1 MVRKIKS
8 KSYRLD
14 KLAKQEK
21 KPIIEDE
28 FEDLE
33 EFNDEFITLDMYD
46 EEFQENKDDR
56 YSFEVQHLSREECI
70 LPTYSKKEIY
80 DKKLTIRIG
89 ETEEKIIDYLKYQK
103 GLNISVLL
111 RDYILSLGKEI
122 ADENF
127 LNSYNEQVREY
138 NQVLKYIEK
147 CQEYRKKLKNLRG
160 ANEFTANILTKQ
172 RDLMKFKIKNLKSKA
187 KKINYQ
193 LEKMEKVLE

>member
-21 KPIIEDE
+21 EKIIEDE

-33 EFNDEFITLDMYD
+33 DFNDEFITLEAID
-46 EEFQENKDDR
+46 EEFQENKYDK
-56 YSFEVQHLSREECI
+56 YSFEVQHLSREECS
-70 LPTYSKKEIY
+70 LPSYNKEEFY

-89 ETEEKIIDYLKYQK
+89 ETEEKIVEYLKAYK
-103 GLNISVLL
+103 GLNISKLL

-127 LNSYNEQVREY
+127 VENYNKLVEKY
-138 NQVLKYIEK
+138 NQTLEYIARS
-147 CQEYRKKLKNLRG
+147 QAYRLKLKKLRG
-160 ANEFTANILTKQ
+160 ANEYTANILTKQ
-172 RDLMKFKIKNLKSKA
+172 RDYLKFRIRKLKSKA
-187 KKINYQ
+187 KK
-193 LEKMEKVLE
+193 LEAQMQKMEKILE

>member
-1 MVRKIKS
+1 MVRKIKN

-21 KPIIEDE
+21 EKIIEDE
-28 FEDLE
+28 YEDLE
-33 EFNDEFITLDMYD
+33 DFNDEFITLDMYD
-46 EEFQENKDDR
+46 EEFQENKEDK
-56 YSFEVQHLSREECI
+56 YSFEVQHLSREECS
-70 LPTYSKKEIY
+70 LPSYSKKEIY

-103 GLNISVLL
+103 GLNISELL
-111 RDYILSLGKEI
+111 RDYILSLGKDI

-127 LNSYNEQVREY
+127 VNGYNEQVREY
-138 NQVLKYIEK
+138 NQVLEYISR
-147 CQEYRKKLKNLRG
+147 CQRYRERIKNLRG

-172 RDLMKFKIKNLKSKA
+172 RELLKFKIKNLKSKA

-193 LEKMEKVLE
+193 LEKMEKILE

>member
-21 KPIIEDE
+21 IKVIEDE
-28 FEDLE
+28 FEDLG
-33 EFNDEFITLDMYD
+33 EFNEEFITLDMYD
-46 EEFQENKDDR
+46 EEYQENKDDK
-56 YSFEVQHLSREECI
+56 YSFEVQRLSREECT
-70 LPTYSKKEIY
+70 LPTYSKKEFY

-103 GLNISVLL
+103 GLNISELV

-127 LNSYNEQVREY
+127 VNSYNEQVEEY
-138 NQVLKYIEK
+138 NQVLEYISR
-147 CQEYRKKLKNLRG
+147 CQRYRERIKNLRG
-160 ANEFTANILTKQ
+160 ANEYSANILTKQ
-172 RDLMKFKIKNLKSKA
+172 RDLLKYKIKNLKSKA
-187 KKINYQ
+187 KKLNYQ
-193 LEKMEKVLE
+193 MQKMEKVLE

>member
-21 KPIIEDE
+21 KRIIEDE

-33 EFNDEFITLDMYD
+33 EFNAEFITLDMYN
-46 EEFQENKDDR
+46 EEFQENKEDK
-56 YSFEVQHLSREECI
+56 YSFEVQHLSREECS
-70 LPTYSKKEIY
+70 LPSYSKKENY

-89 ETEEKIIDYLKYQK
+89 ETEEKIIEYLKYQK
-103 GLNISVLL
+103 GLNISELL
-111 RDYILSLGKEI
+111 RNHILSLGKDI

-127 LNSYNEQVREY
+127 VNGYNEQVREY
-138 NQVLKYIEK
+138 NQVLEYISR
-147 CQEYRKKLKNLRG
+147 CQRYRERIKNLRG

-172 RDLMKFKIKNLKSKA
+172 RELLKFKIKNLKSKA

-193 LEKMEKVLE
+193 LEKMGKILE

>member
-14 KLAKQEK
+14 KLAKQDK

-33 EFNDEFITLDMYD
+33 DFNDEFITLDMYD
-46 EEFQENKDDR
+46 EEFQKNKYDK
-56 YSFEVQHLSREECI
+56 YSFDIEHLSREECS

-127 LNSYNEQVREY
+127 VNGYNKLVEKY
-138 NQVLKYIEK
+138 NQTLEYIARS
-147 CQEYRKKLKNLRG
+147 QAYRLKLKKLRG
-160 ANEFTANILTKQ
+160 ANEYTANILTKQ
-172 RDLMKFKIKNLKSKA
+172 RDYLRFRIRKLKSKA
-187 KKINYQ
+187 KKLDSQ
-193 LEKMEKVLE
+193 MQKMEKILE